1 MKDKPITLGYIA
13 WHDKIGDTDA
23 SVVQIYK
30 NAGGERTS
38 ARCIPRCGVS
48 DDATQ
53 LFPLP
58 EPPCLKPECSS
69 RLSVICGDVR

>member
-30 NAGGERTS
+30 NAGGERRAHGACLVVVFLT
-38 ARCIPRCGVS
+38 
-48 DDATQ
+48 TQ
-53 LFPLP
+53 LS
-58 EPPCLKPECSS
+58 CSLCQNRHAS
-69 RLSVICGDVR
+69 NRNAPRDCQ